1 MISTKEMSTTE
12 AEKLPH
18 WILIETSFIF
28 MVNKILNQDF
38 SLQQI
43 EHFEKISF
51 GLKQARQKF
60 YENSLDGLFSMRV
73 YLEGRVHRKN
83 IEQSF
88 KVCFLNH
95 AFRAS

>member
-1 MISTKEMSTTE
+1 MSTTE

-18 WILIETSFIF
+18 WILIETSFLF

-60 YENSLDGLFSMRV
+60 YENSLDWIIFDESLFR
-73 YLEGRVHRKN
+73 GRSSSEKY
-83 IEQSF
+83 
-88 KVCFLNH
+88 
-95 AFRAS
+95 RAKF